1 MGKLISPFGSAR
13 PNTTGTHMGADY
25 GAPIGTPIYNNE
37 PMTVGRITDSGNYGK
52 RVELTD
58 SNGVV
63 YQHAHLNSFGDIQT
77 GQQIPAGTKIG
88 EVGDTGNARGGAP
101 HDHFEARDGGNGPYG
116 TNDPESI
123 NPRTGKPYSDAFS
136 MNDPNSGSLNNARA
150 GGDPNVQNHDDHDH
164 KTDQPGQRTEEQK
177 KPPLNSGSQAPA
189 GTPTNPNAG
198 NTGAP
203 SKKSGPNS
211 LKVHRMTDRNDGG
224 GAIDEILQKTVFA
237 NNLLVCVD
245 GSKGTGH
252 GLDIH
257 EDHAW
262 VTQHGSRNVFA
273 ENIPVN
279 FETNEDSCGHHRI
292 EGSPDVYVGENND
305 TSSSNAK
312 TIGSDRPARSFKEAA
327 KTGNASPS
335 NIACRQQKLDEET
348 KQADP
353 NDPNA
358 DQAQKQADIDDP
370 NKPANDSNGVP
381 AGTIP
386 PDGQDPRSRLL
397 GQLDQDYANR
407 DQWKGG
413 ASSPAGQAAFQ
424 NVGYGKAAPG
434 TAWCAAYLNS
444 NLKDAG
450 AGYAASAGSQSPMCF
465 PKVDNANA
473 QAGDAVVWS
482 GHTAFIQSVNPD
494 GTWTIQGGN
503 QGGGSGSVTR
513 FKIQPGAGLS
523 GQSFKGVYSPYGTS
537 GQTGNCK
544 PAGGPSNP
552 HNPNPGTNKPLGSDC
567 PPETPAETAANQGAG
582 AKTDTN
588 GLSPPGTPDTL
599 SRTPD
604 AAFGNPSSLL
614 SGGGGSILSG
624 PLSNIIGS
632 LLGGGSPLIPPI
644 GGPYTS
650 PADVPPGVDPI
661 VQAQHIFEQRIVDDP
676 GPAISSLNTYQR
688 AVQLAKAAG
697 YQNPT
702 GADVQRFIPAA
713 QLAWW
718 NEMMAA
724 NEHRYNIAVDAY
736 IQAGITAYRPM
747 SPLSMTTMMAYQS
760 GWGNSRGMQ
769 NTAYEVNNPLGVGWN
784 STSWYGYTDK
794 QSGVSGMWEF
804 LAFGTD
810 GSLGRYMIPSLTPDV
825 SKDELSYVYSAGFI
839 DGKVPPAVLLI
850 QDPNAMK

>member
-1 MGKLISPFGSAR
+1 MGKLISPFGSPR

-37 PMTVGRITDSGNYGK
+37 PMTVGRITNSGNYGN

-63 YQHAHLNSFGDIQT
+63 YEHAHLDSVGDIRT
-77 GQQIPAGTKIG
+77 GQQIPAGTQIG
-88 EVGDTGNARGGAP
+88 TVGDTGNAKGGAP

-116 TNDPESI
+116 TNNPESI

-136 MNDPNSGSLNNARA
+136 MNDPNSGSLNSARA
-150 GGDPNVQNHDDHDH
+150 GGESNVQQHADDHDH
-164 KTDQPGQRTEEQK
+164 QPGERTDDQK
-177 KPPLNSGSQAPA
+177 KPPLNAGSQAPG
-189 GTPTNPNAG
+189 GTPTDPNAG
-198 NTGAP
+198 NTGGT
-203 SKKSGPNS
+203 SKKAGRMS
-211 LKVHRMTDRNDGG
+211 LKVHRLTDKNDGG
-224 GAIDEILQKTVFA
+224 GAVDEILQKTVFA

-262 VTQHGSRNVFA
+262 VTQEGSKNVFA

-279 FETNEDSCGHHRI
+279 FETNTDSCGHHRI
-292 EGSPDVYVGENND
+292 EGSPDVYVGDNN
-305 TSSSNAK
+305 NVGQAK
-312 TIGSDRPARSFKEAA
+312 TIGSDRPARNFKESA
-327 KTGNASPS
+327 KSGNASPS
-335 NIACRQQKLDEET
+335 NIACRQKKLDEES

-358 DQAQKQADIDDP
+358 DQPQKQADIDDP

-381 AGTIP
+381 PGTIP

-465 PKVDNANA
+465 PKVDPANA

-482 GHTAFIQSVNPD
+482 GHTAFIQNVNPD

-523 GQSFKGVYSPYGTS
+523 GQSFNGVYSPYGTS

-552 HNPNPGTNKPLGSDC
+552 HNPNPGTNKPLGADC
-567 PPETPAETAANQGAG
+567 PPETPEEGAANQGSG
-582 AKTDTN
+582 AKSD
-588 GLSPPGTPDTL
+588 LSPPGSSDTL
-599 SRTPD
+599 GRSPD
-604 AAFGNPSSLL
+604 AIFGDPSSLL
-614 SGGGGSILSG
+614 AGGGGSILSG
-624 PLSNIIGS
+624 PLSGIIGS
-632 LLGGGSPLIPPI
+632 LIGGGGTPLIPPI
-644 GGPYTS
+644 GGPYNS
-650 PADVPPGVDPI
+650 PNDVPPGIDPL
-661 VQAQHIFEQRIVDDP
+661 VLAQSIFEQKLTDV
-676 GPAISSLNTYQR
+676 PAPVIRNINTYERAKELAVIGTGKQDPSGVDIQR
-688 AVQLAKAAG
+688 
-697 YQNPT
+697 Y
-702 GADVQRFIPAA
+702 ISAA

-718 NEMMAA
+718 NEIMSANQYIYNAA
-724 NEHRYNIAVDAY
+724 LDAY
-736 IQAGITAYRPM
+736 TQAGIINYRPI
-747 SPLSMTTMMAYQS
+747 SPVAMTTMIAYQS
-760 GWGNSRGMQ
+760 GWGNSRGRP
-769 NTAYEVNNPLGVGWN
+769 NAAYEQNNLLGVGWN
-784 STSWYGYTDK
+784 GTSWYGYTDK
-794 QSGVSGMWEF
+794 NEGLLGMWEF
-804 LAFGTD
+804 VSFGTD
-810 GSLGRYMIPSLTPDV
+810 GSLGRYMIPTNIPPTAN
-825 SKDELSYVYSAGFI
+825 DEMSYVYTAGFI
-839 DGKVPPAVLLI
+839 DGNIPPAVLQI
-850 QDPNAMK
+850 RDPNEMK

>member
-1 MGKLISPFGSAR
+1 
-13 PNTTGTHMGADY
+13 
-25 GAPIGTPIYNNE
+25 
-37 PMTVGRITDSGNYGK
+37 MTVGRITNNGNYGN

-58 SNGVV
+58 SSGVT
-63 YQHAHLNSFGDIQT
+63 YEHAHLNSVGDIQP
-77 GQQIPAGTKIG
+77 GQTIPAGTMIG
-88 EVGDTGNARGGAP
+88 TVGDTGNARGGAP

-136 MNDPNSGSLNNARA
+136 MGDPNSGSMNSART
-150 GGDPNVQNHDDHDH
+150 GGESNLQPHDDHDH
-164 KTDQPGQRTEEQK
+164 ATDQPGQRTEDQK
-177 KPPLNSGSQAPA
+177 KPPLNAGSQAPA

-312 TIGSDRPARSFKEAA
+312 TIGSDRPARNYKEAA
-327 KTGNASPS
+327 KSGNASPS
-335 NIACRQQKLDEET
+335 NIACRQKELDEQS

-358 DQAQKQADIDDP
+358 DQPQKQADIDDP
-370 NKPANDSNGVP
+370 NKPASDSNGVP
-381 AGTIP
+381 PGTIP

-397 GQLDQDYANR
+397 SQLDQDYANR
-407 DQWKGG
+407 SQWTGG
-413 ASSPAGQAAFQ
+413 ASSAAGQAAFQ
-424 NVGYGKAAPG
+424 NIGYGNAAPG

-450 AGYAASAGSQSPMCF
+450 AGYAANAGSQSPKCF
-465 PKVDNANA
+465 PKVDPANA

-503 QGGGSGSVTR
+503 QGGRTTPGGTVSR
-513 FKIQPGAGLS
+513 FNIRPGAGLS
-523 GQSFKGVYSPYGTS
+523 GQSFQGVYNPYATS
-537 GQTGNCK
+537 GQTGNCV

-552 HNPNPGTNKPLGSDC
+552 HNPNQGPNKSLGAEC

-599 SRTPD
+599 GRTPD
-604 AAFGNPSSLL
+604 AAFTNPTSLL
-614 SGGGGSILSG
+614 SGGGGSVLSG
-624 PLSNIIGS
+624 PLSGLIGS
-632 LLGGGSPLIPPI
+632 LLGGGSPLISPY

-650 PADVPPGVDPI
+650 PNDVPSGVDPI
-661 VQAQHIFEQRIVDDP
+661 IQAQTIFEQNINSN
-676 GPAISSLNTYQR
+676 PAPIINPLNTYQR
-688 AVQLAKAAG
+688 AMQLAIAAG
-697 YQNPT
+697 YPT
-702 GADVQRFIPAA
+702 PSGSDVQRFIPAA

-718 NEMMAA
+718 NETIAA
-724 NEHRYNIAVDAY
+724 NQHIYDIAVDAY
-736 IQAGITAYRPM
+736 NQAGITSFRPM

-769 NTAYEVNNPLGVGWN
+769 NTAYEVNNPLGIGWN
-784 STSWYGYTDK
+784 GTSWYGYTDK
-794 QSGVSGMWEF
+794 ASGMTGMWEF
-804 LAFGTD
+804 TAFGTD
-810 GSLGRYMIPSLTPDV
+810 GSLGRYMIPSTVPDS
-825 SKDELSYVYSAGFI
+825 SKDELTYVYSAGFV

-850 QDPNAMK
+850 QDPNALK